1 MARWHYNYAPVYDQ
15 LEITLMFCC
24 YSIFPPLRWHL
35 FTWSLKATSCSNADN
50 WLSWYESKDRC
61 FVKSVLCDYW
71 NRKALCSTV
80 IWLLMN
86 KTTNSSSV
94 IFFQALPSS
103 CCCLQVFFL
112 KSLTRKNVLRYSIHQ
127 LSLIKDSI
135 CKMHLKVPHTVWPH
149 TKHRRWTIT
158 YIAC

>member
-24 YSIFPPLRWHL
+24 YSIFPSLRWHL

-86 KTTNSSSV
+86 NTTNSSSV

-112 KSLTRKNVLRYSIHQ
+112 NHLQGKLSWGTPSTNSAWSRTPSAKCIWRCLTQSGPIPSTGAEQSH
-127 LSLIKDSI
+127 I
-135 CKMHLKVPHTVWPH
+135 
-149 TKHRRWTIT
+149 
-158 YIAC
+158 